1 MTEDE
6 RAKLYE
12 LDEMV
17 RELHRAFMAVPAGK
31 KTALIEDMRIVSE
44 AYNRGA
50 WAARS
55 LLWLL
60 PTFAGL
66 LMAWDKI
73 VAFFWA
79 GK

>member
-17 RELHRAFMAVPAGK
+17 REIHRAFMVAPAGK
-31 KTALIEDMRIVSE
+31 RSALIEDMRVVVD

-66 LMAWDKI
+66 LVAWDKI
-73 VAFFWA
+73 VSFLGFA
-79 GK
+79 K